1 MKKINRQAY
10 LEDKFG
16 KMGPYEF
23 VEYHKK
29 NPECP
34 YAHEYIT
41 IHKKPRFVSTV
52 LEIIE
57 RIELIK

>member
-1 MKKINRQAY
+1 MIRSNRLEY
-10 LEDKFG
+10 LGDKFKG
-16 KMGPYEF
+16 MKPLEF
-23 VEYHKK
+23 AEYHER

-34 YAHEYIT
+34 DAHEYIT
-41 IHKKPRFVSTV
+41 AYASKKFVSRV